1 MLKNLK
7 VGTKIQLAISF
18 NVVLAI
24 VMGDIVVGVFDLQG
38 WSGTMVNLVFNSII
52 AFFFGL
58 IVSRAI
64 TRPLRVQLELL
75 KQMSDGQGDLTQRLV
90 KETND
95 EVGELSDN
103 FNKFV
108 EHLKDL
114 VVNLSNSFQA
124 MNASIRYFNT
134 IGQVITSNATSQRE
148 NTAHMLS
155 EIEMLSENERRIS
168 ENSQQAEDLALE
180 SEQSANRGLKVVEET
195 IGGMEQVASTV
206 IQGGDTLQ
214 VLKKSVDTIGGIV
227 VSINDIAEQT
237 NLLALNAAIEAARAG
252 EHGRGFAVVAD
263 EVRALANR
271 TGSATEQIRTLIE
284 DLQTNMSSLIDVFSG
299 GIDQVKLG
307 VESANQAGDSL
318 KEIVSRSQSAASKV
332 GYITEEVS
340 GQLGIADSVNQE
352 VEAIAD
358 AARKNGDSVAQVVAF
373 AAELSA
379 QMDSLQLIVNEFKIK

>member
-1 MLKNLK
+1 M
-7 VGTKIQLAISF
+7 
-18 NVVLAI
+18 
-24 VMGDIVVGVFDLQG
+24 
-38 WSGTMVNLVFNSII
+38 
-52 AFFFGL
+52 
-58 IVSRAI
+58 
-64 TRPLRVQLELL
+64 
-75 KQMSDGQGDLTQRLV
+75 
-90 KETND
+90 
-95 EVGELSDN
+95 
-103 FNKFV
+103 
-108 EHLKDL
+108 
-114 VVNLSNSFQA
+114 VNLSNSCQA

-168 ENSQQAEDLALE
+168 ENSQQAEELALE

-206 IQGGDTLQ
+206 MQGGDTLQ
-214 VLKKSVDTIGGIV
+214 VLKKSVDSIGGIV

-237 NLLALNAAIEAARAG
+237 NLLALNAAIEAAMAG

-299 GIDQVKLG
+299 GIDQVKRG

-358 AARKNGDSVAQVVAF
+358 AARKNGDIADFRKRRQS
-373 AAELSA
+373 
-379 QMDSLQLIVNEFKIK
+379 

>member
-114 VVNLSNSFQA
+114 VVNLSNTCQA

-168 ENSQQAEDLALE
+168 ENSQQAEELALE

-206 IQGGDTLQ
+206 MQGGDTLQ

-284 DLQTNMSSLIDVFSG
+284 DLQTNMTSLIDVFSG